1 MNAELLEILKKI
13 TPEEQD
19 ILQGGANID
28 RNIFDADRD
37 LIDCKKILEM
47 GNLIQVRIHTRFIDY
62 PAHRHNY
69 IEMVYMYSGKTVHI
83 INGTKVELNTGEI
96 LILNPNSIQEIRAA
110 GVDDIAVNFIILPE
124 FFDTVLHLLGEENN
138 IIWSFLTNCMKGE
151 KDDSAYLLFHVSD
164 VLTVQN
170 LTENLVSNLVHKVSN
185 RRSINQIT
193 MGLLFATL
201 MNHTERIQPESIE
214 QQELIFKILRYIDEH
229 YWNGSLEDLSLT
241 LNYDISWLSRL
252 IKKEIGKNFTELIQ
266 EKRMNQAA
274 FLLNTTGRPVAEIG
288 EKVGYS
294 NMSYFHRIF
303 KEKFGCSPKEFR
315 KRTRNRM

>member
-110 GVDDIAVNFIILPE
+110 GLDDIAVNFIILPE
-124 FFDTVLHLLGEENN
+124 FFDTVLRLLGEENN
-138 IIWSFLTNCMKGE
+138 IIWSVLTNFM
-151 KDDSAYLLFHVSD
+151 
-164 VLTVQN
+164 
-170 LTENLVSNLVHKVSN
+170 
-185 RRSINQIT
+185 
-193 MGLLFATL
+193 
-201 MNHTERIQPESIE
+201 
-214 QQELIFKILRYIDEH
+214 
-229 YWNGSLEDLSLT
+229 
-241 LNYDISWLSRL
+241 
-252 IKKEIGKNFTELIQ
+252 
-266 EKRMNQAA
+266 
-274 FLLNTTGRPVAEIG
+274 
-288 EKVGYS
+288 
-294 NMSYFHRIF
+294 
-303 KEKFGCSPKEFR
+303 
-315 KRTRNRM
+315 